1 MASTRK
7 FSAVILIPSSVNVS
21 KEEEPDG
28 EGMFHFGQKMDKFA
42 VEPLAGRLGSRVLT
56 KLTGVHLE
64 IFSMTIEWTTHS

>member
-7 FSAVILIPSSVNVS
+7 FSAVILIPLSVNVN
-21 KEEEPDG
+21 KEEEPDDG
-28 EGMFHFGQKMDKFA
+28 VFHFGQKMDKFA
-42 VEPLAGRLGSRVLT
+42 LEPLAGRLGSRVLT